1 MTDIVIIEPTASFSV
16 DAIGIQGP
24 QGATGPAGPSNVLS
38 IGTVTSGPVASAS
51 ITGTSPSQTLNL
63 VLKPGEQGPQ
73 GIPGPNSIFGYEVG
87 IVISSIPEFS
97 VLVFNGDNWSPM
109 LASELTDGGT
119 F

>member
-1 MTDIVIIEPTASFSV
+1 MTDVVIIEPANSFSV

-24 QGATGPAGPSNVLS
+24 QGATGPVGPANVLT
-38 IGTVTSGPVASAS
+38 IGTVTSGTEASAS
-51 ITGTSPSQTLNL
+51 ITGTSPAQTLNL
-63 VLKPGEQGPQ
+63 VLKQGEQGPQ
-73 GIPGPNSIFGYEVG
+73 GIPGPNSIFGYDVG

-119 F
+119 Y